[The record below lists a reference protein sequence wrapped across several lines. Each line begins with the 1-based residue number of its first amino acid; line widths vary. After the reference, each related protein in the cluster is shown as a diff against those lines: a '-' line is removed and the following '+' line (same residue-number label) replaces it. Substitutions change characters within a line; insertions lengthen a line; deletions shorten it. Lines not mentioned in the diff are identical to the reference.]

1 MRTKSSLSDLAMH
14 RQFIVQSLLA
24 NSLGNNQKPTLFIAD
39 PKNKVPYK
47 KKYLSQIKEK
57 DKQLLG
63 PTVLFILVYID
74 RQ

>member
-1 MRTKSSLSDLAMH
+1 MTK
-14 RQFIVQSLLA
+14 
-24 NSLGNNQKPTLFIAD
+24 KPTLFTAD
-39 PKNKVPYK
+39 PKNKVPDQ

-63 PTVLFILVYID
+63 PTVLFILVYVD